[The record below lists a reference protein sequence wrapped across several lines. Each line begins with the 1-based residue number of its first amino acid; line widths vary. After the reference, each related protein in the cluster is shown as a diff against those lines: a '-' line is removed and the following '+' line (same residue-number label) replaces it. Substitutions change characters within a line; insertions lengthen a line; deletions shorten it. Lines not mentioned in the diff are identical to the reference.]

1 MKITYDEE
9 VDAMYIQLIDGDHE
23 LRTLCLN
30 DDVALDFDEQERLV
44 GIEILDSKR
53 VIGKGKLPRVVID
66 SLALAKAALTPA
78 AAAPAARSMTKS
90 TGRLRKAV

>member
-9 VDAMYIQLIDGDHE
+9 VDAMYIQLIDGEHQ
-23 LRTLCLN
+23 LRTLGLN

-44 GIEILDSKR
+44 GIESLDAKR

-66 SLALAKAALTPA
+66 SLALAKGASIPA
-78 AAAPAARSMTKS
+78 AVAPAARSMTKS
-90 TGRLRKAV
+90 TRRFRKAG